1 MNARDVDSEQQKV
14 EQENLLQSYR
24 GLLQANDLIYEERA
38 KYVSDC
44 EKVPRRFL
52 IGIRYDNLYSTQM

>member
-1 MNARDVDSEQQKV
+1 MNARDVDTGQQKV
-14 EQENLLQSYR
+14 EQENLLRSYR

-44 EKVPRRFL
+44 EKVPRRSL
-52 IGIRYDNLYSTQM
+52 IGLLGEGGICE